1 MEEFKKTGIELTP
14 KQNQLFKGIR
24 TNTLSIVHGPAG
36 TAKAQPLDTPILTP
50 DGWVT
55 MGDINVGD
63 MVISVDGTPTKV
75 TGTFPQGEKDIWEL
89 TFSDGTSTQ
98 CCSDHLWHTQTHKDR
113 VHRTW
118 TESGYHK
125 QTPLAG
131 TVKSTLDIVQ
141 SLYTKKGRPNHS
153 IPLTEPV
160 NFHHKDIPDPYESGK
175 ALSAENFVATL
186 ITPPLVGKHIEKKI
200 PTELLYNTVK
210 NRIELLHGLMA
221 NGGTNEK
228 DDNTVLFNTSSLTLS
243 TDVVELVQ
251 SLGGVA
257 TVHPPIKKGDVTIY
271 RVKILLDT
279 VSPFRTEPDGVQIKT
294 DTPKRFIVSAKL
306 IGKKEAKCIMVEHP
320 SHLYLTNDYIVTH
333 NTFMACYSALYLL
346 ANKEVERIILTKPIK
361 ESGEELGFLPG
372 TVAEKVEPFMKSYI
386 SNFEKIIGP
395 QATSFLLS
403 TGEITIEPLAYM
415 RGSTYDWSVM
425 LLDEAQNS
433 TLTQLMLWSTR
444 LGKES
449 RMVLMGDTSQYDVR
463 EKDSGLRT
471 FIDMTDGMDGLLN
484 FEFSNQD
491 IVRNKFL
498 IELTDRYD
506 KHRFKK

>member
-1 MEEFKKTGIELTP
+1 MGVTRKNSAKKQIQEGIEEYNANKRRRTGITMEEFKKTGIELTP
-14 KQNQLFKGIR
+14 KQDQLFKGIR

-36 TAKAQPLDTPILTP
+36 SSK
-50 DGWVT
+50 
-55 MGDINVGD
+55 
-63 MVISVDGTPTKV
+63 
-75 TGTFPQGEKDIWEL
+75 TFL
-89 TFSDGTSTQ
+89 
-98 CCSDHLWHTQTHKDR
+98 
-113 VHRTW
+113 
-118 TESGYHK
+118 
-125 QTPLAG
+125 
-131 TVKSTLDIVQ
+131 
-141 SLYTKKGRPNHS
+141 
-153 IPLTEPV
+153 
-160 NFHHKDIPDPYESGK
+160 
-175 ALSAENFVATL
+175 
-186 ITPPLVGKHIEKKI
+186 
-200 PTELLYNTVK
+200 
-210 NRIELLHGLMA
+210 
-221 NGGTNEK
+221 
-228 DDNTVLFNTSSLTLS
+228 
-243 TDVVELVQ
+243 
-251 SLGGVA
+251 
-257 TVHPPIKKGDVTIY
+257 
-271 RVKILLDT
+271 
-279 VSPFRTEPDGVQIKT
+279 
-294 DTPKRFIVSAKL
+294 
-306 IGKKEAKCIMVEHP
+306 
-320 SHLYLTNDYIVTH
+320 
-333 NTFMACYSALYLL
+333 ACYSALYLL

-471 FIDMTDGMDGLLN
+471 FIEMTNGMDGLLN

-506 KHRFKK
+506 RHRFKK